1 MAGRAIDTPGP
12 MPLSCLHRAPP
23 PLSAAH
29 ARSEAHARD
38 TLTHAHTRGTHGPH
52 QTRTH
57 THAHARTCKYT
68 HTQPQPQPHGAYMH
82 MHMHR
87 CRCRCAALLSPLTHP
102 CAAQH
107 LFRPPAGTTLP
118 LTLDDAARLPFFLR
132 AAPRQPGAADALL
145 PPPDRQE
152 RALLQRLGLL
162 AAAEEPTNSR
172 LGRHP
177 RRRSRSLT
185 HSYASSAAADS
196 DVEAG
201 GCECTHSGYDA
212 GP

>member
-1 MAGRAIDTPGP
+1 
-12 MPLSCLHRAPP
+12 
-23 PLSAAH
+23 
-29 ARSEAHARD
+29 
-38 TLTHAHTRGTHGPH
+38 
-52 QTRTH
+52 
-57 THAHARTCKYT
+57 
-68 HTQPQPQPHGAYMH
+68 MH
-82 MHMHR
+82 MHMN
-87 CRCRCAALLSPLTHP
+87 RCAALLSPLTHP

-107 LFRPPAGTTLP
+107 LFRPPAGATLP

-162 AAAEEPTNSR
+162 PGAEAMTNGR

-185 HSYASSAAADS
+185 HSYASSAATDLG
-196 DVEAG
+196 VEAG
-201 GCECTHSGYDA
+201 GCECTHSGYEA
-212 GP
+212 GAQ

>member
-1 MAGRAIDTPGP
+1 
-12 MPLSCLHRAPP
+12 
-23 PLSAAH
+23 
-29 ARSEAHARD
+29 
-38 TLTHAHTRGTHGPH
+38 
-52 QTRTH
+52 
-57 THAHARTCKYT
+57 
-68 HTQPQPQPHGAYMH
+68 MH
-82 MHMHR
+82 MHMHMHMLR
-87 CRCRCAALLSPLTHP
+87 RAALLSPLTPPLPPP

-107 LFRPPAGTTLP
+107 LFRPPAGATLP

-162 AAAEEPTNSR
+162 AAAEEPANSR

-201 GCECTHSGYDA
+201 GGECTHSGYEA